1 MTNTNITTART
12 NLYKLAESCLD
23 FNDVI
28 NINTK
33 KGNVIML
40 SEEEYNGML
49 ETLYLC
55 SVTGLAESVNA
66 ERGKKTEEFEEFAWD
81 DKL

>member
-1 MTNTNITTART
+1 MTNTNITAARA

-33 KGNVIML
+33 KGNVVML

-55 SVTGLAESVNA
+55 GIPGLEESVNA
-66 ERGKKTEEFEEFAWD
+66 ERNRKTEEFEEFAWD